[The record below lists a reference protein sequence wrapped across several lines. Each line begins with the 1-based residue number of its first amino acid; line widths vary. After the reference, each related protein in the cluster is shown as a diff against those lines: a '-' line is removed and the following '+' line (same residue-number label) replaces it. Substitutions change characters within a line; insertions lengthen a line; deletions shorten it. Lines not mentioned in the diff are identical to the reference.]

1 MDMVEANSEWN
12 ETAGRRGP
20 YLHPEDNPRTI
31 GEPVSRVLDRVR
43 STAPILVLTACVA
56 LAAAAPAEAQ
66 EPEPAPDSVAAAPRP
81 DTIPSDTYEDEG
93 ARYMIQRAR
102 QARGTEAAGLASY
115 EATINERVYVGLSA
129 SRFRRER
136 GLFLSEQIA
145 RVRWDSAGRE
155 TYRWLGSRQEVP
167 IVGDIDDEQR
177 KVERGDYG
185 EDPDD
190 LIPLDPAADRLMMG
204 GEGFLHPLADTAG
217 FHYRFAS
224 GDTIRIVLPSSGRE
238 ITLVQI
244 RIEPR
249 RSEFGLL
256 AGAVWFDRETAALV
270 RGAFRPARDFN
281 LEIDEPDDAEDVP
294 GFIKP
299 ITASVDHMIIDYA
312 LQELRWWLPWR
323 IRFEGE
329 GRAGGLLRVP
339 VAVEIT
345 VSDYE
350 LNQVDTLDVPE
361 GDLPAGWER
370 IVNERELDD
379 GRKIEEIVILPPRD
393 SLRASPLLSDD
404 FFAGEPLSFS
414 RTEIDRMERE
424 LDELTAVHAL
434 PSPSLS
440 RFGIFRYNR
449 VEALSAGLR
458 REGPVA
464 GLTGWGELR
473 LGIGDLVPNAEL
485 GLREE
490 TGGGAVEA
498 SAYFRLQAA
507 NDWGNPLNLE
517 SSINALLFGADY
529 GEYYRAGG
537 VSIGVLNEEGRVRH
551 EVTAFAE
558 SHWSEEKN
566 TDFSLANLLG
576 RSDPPPNIEA
586 DEISIA
592 GMRGRLRVQSGV
604 DPESVITTGSV
615 WGEVGVGDVEYAR
628 IAIGS
633 TATFPL
639 FGRLGGSIAW
649 SAGTTFGE
657 VPTQRLYFLAGT
669 ETVRSFEAGQIVGEA
684 FWLART
690 ELGVGYPLFRLVTF
704 ADFGSAGALEDLGS
718 ADPFVAVGGGL
729 SLLDGLLRADLA
741 RGVHGAGPLRWQF
754 LLYLDALM

>member
-1 MDMVEANSEWN
+1 
-12 ETAGRRGP
+12 
-20 YLHPEDNPRTI
+20 
-31 GEPVSRVLDRVR
+31 
-43 STAPILVLTACVA
+43 
-56 LAAAAPAEAQ
+56 
-66 EPEPAPDSVAAAPRP
+66 
-81 DTIPSDTYEDEG
+81 
-93 ARYMIQRAR
+93 MIQRAR

-115 EATINERVYVGLSA
+115 EATITERIYVGLSA

-136 GLFLSEQIA
+136 GLWLSEQIA
-145 RVRWDSAGRE
+145 RVRWDSAGLE
-155 TYRWLGSRQEVP
+155 TYRWLASRQEVP
-167 IVGDIDDEQR
+167 IIGDAVDIDDGCRTQ
-177 KVERGDYG
+177 DG
-185 EDPDD
+185 EETRCGTNPDD
-190 LIPLDPAADRLMMG
+190 LIPLDPGADRLMMG
-204 GEGFLHPLADTAG
+204 GETFLHPLADTAG

-249 RSEFGLL
+249 RVEFGLL

-270 RGAFRPARDFN
+270 RGAYRPARDFN

-299 ITASVDHMIIDYA
+299 ITASVDHMIVDYA

-329 GRAGGLLRVP
+329 GRAGTLLRVP

-345 VSDYE
+345 VSDYL
-350 LNQVDTLDVPE
+350 LNAVDTLDVAE
-361 GDLPAGWER
+361 EDLPPGWVR
-370 IVNERELDD
+370 HKRERELDD
-379 GRKIEEIVILPPRD
+379 GRKIQEVVILPPRD
-393 SLRASPLLSDD
+393 SLRNSPLLSED

-414 RTEIDRMERE
+414 QTEIDRMEKE
-424 LDELTAVHAL
+424 LDELTAAHAL
-434 PSPSLS
+434 VPPALS

-473 LGIGDLVPNAEL
+473 IGIGDWIPNVEF
-485 GLREE
+485 GLREDLP
-490 TGGGAVEA
+490 GGSVEA
-498 SAYFRLQAA
+498 SAYYRLQAA

-517 SSINALLFGADY
+517 SSINALLFGYDY
-529 GEYYRAGG
+529 GQYYRAGG
-537 VSIGVLNEEGRVRH
+537 VSIGMKKETGRVRH

-566 TDFSLANLLG
+566 TNVSLANLIG
-576 RSDPPPNIEA
+576 RSDPPPNMKA

-592 GMRGRLRVQSGV
+592 GLTGRLRTQSGV
-604 DPESVITTGSV
+604 DPGQPITTGSV

-628 IAIGS
+628 LAVGAS
-633 TATFPL
+633 ATLPL
-639 FGRLGGSIAW
+639 FWRLGGSLEW
-649 SAGTTFGE
+649 SAGTTFGD
-657 VPTQRLYFLAGT
+657 VPTQRLYYLSGSQ
-669 ETVRSFEAGQIVGEA
+669 TVRSFEAGQITGEA
-684 FWLART
+684 FWLARA
-690 ELGVGYPLFRLVTF
+690 ELGVGYPVVRFVAF
-704 ADFGSAGALEDLGS
+704 GDFGSAGDRSDLGW
-718 ADPFVAVGGGL
+718 ADPFIAVGGGV

-741 RGVHGAGPLRWQF
+741 RGVHGSGPLRWQF

>member
-1 MDMVEANSEWN
+1 M
-12 ETAGRRGP
+12 
-20 YLHPEDNPRTI
+20 
-31 GEPVSRVLDRVR
+31 
-43 STAPILVLTACVA
+43 
-56 LAAAAPAEAQ
+56 
-66 EPEPAPDSVAAAPRP
+66 
-81 DTIPSDTYEDEG
+81 DEG
-93 ARYMIQRAR
+93 ARYLIQRAQ

-115 EATINERVYVGLSA
+115 EATITERVYVGLSA

-136 GLFLSEQIA
+136 GLFVSEQIA
-145 RVRWDSAGRE
+145 RVRWDSAGTE

-167 IVGDIDDEQR
+167 IIGDAAEIDEGCRTRDGETTR
-177 KVERGDYG
+177 CG

-190 LIPLDPAADRLMMG
+190 LIPLDPTEDRLMMG
-204 GEGFLHPLADTAG
+204 GETFLHPLADTAG
-217 FHYRFAS
+217 LHYRFSS

-244 RIEPR
+244 NIEPR
-249 RSEFGLL
+249 RPEFGLL

-270 RGAFRPARDFN
+270 RGAYRPARDFN

-299 ITASVDHMIIDYA
+299 ITASVDHMIVDYA

-345 VSDYE
+345 VKDYS
-350 LNQVDTLDVPE
+350 LNQVDTLDVAQE
-361 GDLPAGWER
+361 DLPPGWER
-370 IVNERELDD
+370 RTHERELDD
-379 GRKIEEIVILPPRD
+379 GTKIREVVILPPRD
-393 SLRASPLLSDD
+393 SLRNSPLLSDD

-414 RTEIDRMERE
+414 RAEIERMEEE
-424 LDELTAVHAL
+424 LDQLTVASAL
-434 PSPSLS
+434 PSPALS

-464 GLTGWGELR
+464 GMTGWGELR
-473 LGIGDLVPNAEL
+473 LGIGDLIPNVEL
-485 GLREE
+485 GLREDVS
-490 TGGGAVEA
+490 GGSVEA
-498 SAYFRLQAA
+498 SAYYRLQAA

-537 VSIGVLNEEGRVRH
+537 VSIGLKNETGRVRH

-558 SHWSEEKN
+558 SHWSEKKN
-566 TDFSLANLLG
+566 TNFSLANLLG

-586 DEISIA
+586 DAISIA
-592 GMRGRLRVQSGV
+592 GLAGRLRTQSGV
-604 DPESVITTGSV
+604 DPGEPITTGSV

-628 IAIGS
+628 IAIGAS
-633 TATFPL
+633 ASLPL
-639 FGRLGGSIAW
+639 FWRLGGSLEW
-649 SAGTTFGE
+649 SVGTTFGD
-657 VPTQRLYFLAGT
+657 VPTQRLYYLAGPQ
-669 ETVRSFEAGQIVGEA
+669 TVRSFEPGQIAGEA
-684 FWLART
+684 FWLARV
-690 ELGVGYPLFRLVTF
+690 ELAVGYPLFRLVGF
-704 ADFGSAGALEDLGS
+704 SDFGSAGELPDLGS
-718 ADPFVAVGGGL
+718 VDPFVAVGGGF

-741 RGVHGAGPLRWQF
+741 RGVHGSGPLRWQF